1 MGTLGLLI
9 LTDDMAR
16 QCPVH
21 VARLRLMAAV
31 MHAFALSCDV
41 RAELPQPLMQLAQ
54 AVVLQREWDLKAH
67 QAESMVERVA
77 GTGSSSEDE
86 YMDVRLEAAES
97 EEEEAAEPEARPSAA
112 MRTSGGTESSTSG
125 HRPVVTEE
133 RIVFDRLGQ
142 RVREP
147 PGPPPSSTRVAPAAD
162 AEASD
167 DGSEGQLV
175 SSGSSVELPPGAPP
189 RGPPPPVP
197 IQYTEAVALRL
208 ASAVGQAIPIT
219 TGRALVLVPSNWETS
234 LRTQGVTLTRRAMTP
249 GEQYHPHAVLFADDP
264 PVHPAGPEGPR
275 VPGPDEG
282 RTRNDPARRSETENQ
297 ATATTEETTG
307 EERRQA
313 LKRAWDNP
321 SDRARMTEAEVEEF
335 LLDLDYDQLL
345 STLEEPPEDTAAGG
359 PRVAERTPDPALPS
373 PTAPAT
379 VAHFPTTASS
389 PALSTAQ
396 PQRCLEVNRLLV
408 LVAFPNVSKERILQL
423 DHEQHICE
431 AAWVPSPR
439 DTATRDFNVA
449 VETEQPWCGGNV
461 FETRTQLRSLPG
473 RLEPD
478 YGHIPAKRSEPIFD
492 GCNNQT
498 DSRERLQL
506 RSPEGAIQTR
516 EVEHRQILDY
526 FRALYAGPDYKPVT
540 LSSDVHIE
548 EAEVATAMSRIQ
560 ATKAMPPDSAPS
572 PLWKLASSDAIPS
585 LTQQF
590 NFYLTAGTTTLP
602 EAWCRS
608 ELALLPKP
616 GKSLCHPDQ
625 LRPINLLP
633 IQAKLLGWILAM
645 RLAKHATQ
653 YLAETHQYAYLPG
666 RSLGQALERVVS
678 HCAQARQLVENQ
690 HLNPHAR
697 RQGKQSLAV
706 AGGCQLSL
714 DISKAYDR
722 VCWRDLETALIE
734 AGVPQGLVELILLI
748 HHTAVMNVTHCG
760 ITGSFSLGRGLRQGC
775 GLAPLLWT
783 IYIGWVLKGLHKDID
798 PDQTLVDTAYADDLH
813 YSWLV
818 TSGKVLEKAY
828 NQMKAILKGLGE
840 RGLQLSMEKTVI
852 LMSLGGPQAKA
863 CLHRYTVPHPD
874 TKRPCLRFNI
884 GGKQI
889 HLQVVTQQ
897 LYLGIQIGYGR
908 FESQTFAHRQQLAK
922 HTNTRLAP
930 VLKCRS
936 LPCQLRLRL
945 WQSTVI
951 PTMLHGLDCV
961 GLPNTTAETMWT
973 QFFKQSRSIANSH
986 SMFTRESNQAF
997 ALRLRLPDPIRRFS
1011 TGMPECRHCGHK
1023 FTTWHSF
1030 YNHINTQSCSV
1041 LRALK
1046 LSPLKAE
1053 IMPTLNDAVIENSSI
1068 VEFAGQGSW
1077 KDLALHP
1084 LVQQKH
1090 HHCMECNQWHV
1101 KVQYVKRHMLFRHP
1115 QHRQLIERAE
1125 QLAVEGNLS
1134 LSNPCQFC
1142 GQRYQRKSAHL
1153 KACVGV
1159 FSGVYLYLRIGR
1171 GPKLKALGDDFRHG
1185 SGCSGQK
1192 MPPGSNEGAGHAESP
1207 GPSGGSDGTTATGP
1221 SAPASTTLLTSQ
1233 RPLPAMVK
1241 EESQDR
1247 APKFHRPAT
1256 KGQTGKGQQRE
1267 QQWGK
1272 SQYHRS
1278 KGFGNTWQAHR
1289 GWQRQ
1294 GPRMTPKEERGPKG
1308 SHDKWDEDHELIEDE
1323 DYDIQSL
1330 LKMVVMLLL
1339 RHESQHCI
1347 NRIDSGFVVFLR
1359 TDVPQSLAT
1368 STYQVAQ
1375 VWHDTKTKTPERLNA
1390 PMRAVL
1396 MQHLITTVIERMQK
1410 MMETPSS
1417 RSTAVSLGWLTE
1429 DEKAITGLKWNPES
1443 RTHVRDE
1450 QIKPIEFQEVK
1461 TALEELVV
1469 LVKEPMVVAR
1479 YHATRPLSEQYQS
1492 PNLTML
1498 MEIGLRSLPETGENP
1513 EEPPCPE
1520 AGSLDQV

>member
-1 MGTLGLLI
+1 
-9 LTDDMAR
+9 
-16 QCPVH
+16 
-21 VARLRLMAAV
+21 
-31 MHAFALSCDV
+31 
-41 RAELPQPLMQLAQ
+41 
-54 AVVLQREWDLKAH
+54 
-67 QAESMVERVA
+67 
-77 GTGSSSEDE
+77 
-86 YMDVRLEAAES
+86 MD
-97 EEEEAAEPEARPSAA
+97 
-112 MRTSGGTESSTSG
+112 TSRRRGG
-125 HRPVVTEE
+125 
-133 RIVFDRLGQ
+133 
-142 RVREP
+142 
-147 PGPPPSSTRVAPAAD
+147 
-162 AEASD
+162 
-167 DGSEGQLV
+167 
-175 SSGSSVELPPGAPP
+175 
-189 RGPPPPVP
+189 
-197 IQYTEAVALRL
+197 
-208 ASAVGQAIPIT
+208 
-219 TGRALVLVPSNWETS
+219 
-234 LRTQGVTLTRRAMTP
+234 
-249 GEQYHPHAVLFADDP
+249 
-264 PVHPAGPEGPR
+264 
-275 VPGPDEG
+275 
-282 RTRNDPARRSETENQ
+282 
-297 ATATTEETTG
+297 
-307 EERRQA
+307 
-313 LKRAWDNP
+313 
-321 SDRARMTEAEVEEF
+321 
-335 LLDLDYDQLL
+335 
-345 STLEEPPEDTAAGG
+345 
-359 PRVAERTPDPALPS
+359 DPALP
-373 PTAPAT
+373 ARQEGAR
-379 VAHFPTTASS
+379 ASDCVRQLIHNMWQVR
-389 PALSTAQ
+389 ANLRRLQQ
-396 PQRCLEVNRLLV
+396 PDRLEGEVPPLKSLWMAWHYSARLQAVNRELRKQCRHRKV
-408 LVAFPNVSKERILQL
+408 QKIQEVVASV
-423 DHEQHICE
+423 
-431 AAWVPSPR
+431 
-439 DTATRDFNVA
+439 
-449 VETEQPWCGGNV
+449 NV
-461 FETRTQLRSLPG
+461 FQA
-473 RLEPD
+473 
-478 YGHIPAKRSEPIFD
+478 AKQFGPKQPR
-492 GCNNQT
+492 
-498 DSRERLQL
+498 RRLQL

-997 ALRLRLPDPIRRFS
+997 ALRLRLPDPIRRLL
-1011 TGMPECRHCGHK
+1011 ECIVRRERVDQYGPQPLSAGSPQVQ
-1023 FTTWHSF
+1023 WRELVRG
-1030 YNHINTQSCSV
+1030 QLV
-1041 LRALK
+1041 EARALC
-1046 LSPLKAE
+1046 LPHHTGCRL
-1053 IMPTLNDAVIENSSI
+1053 
-1068 VEFAGQGSW
+1068 Q
-1077 KDLALHP
+1077 
-1084 LVQQKH
+1084 LVQDVLH
-1090 HHCMECNQWHV
+1090 
-1101 KVQYVKRHMLFRHP
+1101 
-1115 QHRQLIERAE
+1115 
-1125 QLAVEGNLS
+1125 S
-1134 LSNPCQFC
+1134 
-1142 GQRYQRKSAHL
+1142 KS
-1153 KACVGV
+1153 
-1159 FSGVYLYLRIGR
+1159 
-1171 GPKLKALGDDFRHG
+1171 D
-1185 SGCSGQK
+1185 
-1192 MPPGSNEGAGHAESP
+1192 
-1207 GPSGGSDGTTATGP
+1207 
-1221 SAPASTTLLTSQ
+1221 APNAAK
-1233 RPLPAMVK
+1233 PLPHKQLCVDTSS
-1241 EESQDR
+1241 E
-1247 APKFHRPAT
+1247 
-1256 KGQTGKGQQRE
+1256 
-1267 QQWGK
+1267 
-1272 SQYHRS
+1272 
-1278 KGFGNTWQAHR
+1278 NT
-1289 GWQRQ
+1289 
-1294 GPRMTPKEERGPKG
+1294 
-1308 SHDKWDEDHELIEDE
+1308 
-1323 DYDIQSL
+1323 
-1330 LKMVVMLLL
+1330 
-1339 RHESQHCI
+1339 
-1347 NRIDSGFVVFLR
+1347 
-1359 TDVPQSLAT
+1359 
-1368 STYQVAQ
+1368 
-1375 VWHDTKTKTPERLNA
+1375 
-1390 PMRAVL
+1390 
-1396 MQHLITTVIERMQK
+1396 
-1410 MMETPSS
+1410 
-1417 RSTAVSLGWLTE
+1417 
-1429 DEKAITGLKWNPES
+1429 
-1443 RTHVRDE
+1443 
-1450 QIKPIEFQEVK
+1450 
-1461 TALEELVV
+1461 
-1469 LVKEPMVVAR
+1469 
-1479 YHATRPLSEQYQS
+1479 
-1492 PNLTML
+1492 
-1498 MEIGLRSLPETGENP
+1498 
-1513 EEPPCPE
+1513 
-1520 AGSLDQV
+1520 